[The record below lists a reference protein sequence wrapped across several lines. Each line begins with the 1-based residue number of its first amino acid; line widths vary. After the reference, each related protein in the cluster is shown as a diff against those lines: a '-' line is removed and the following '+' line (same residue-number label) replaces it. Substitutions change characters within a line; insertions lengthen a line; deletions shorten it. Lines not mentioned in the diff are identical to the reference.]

1 MSIESPSQPKVEQ
14 APQPIIL
21 PEEIIEVEAKKKP
34 RKGPVIGA
42 ISGLAGLAIGIA
54 SFVGINSLNEEKEGP
69 IKEEPVATAPVT
81 PGEGSGEEEP
91 VVNTPETPVSGEQLP
106 ADMDLEIPAGL
117 TSEELGQV
125 FIDRYNAWGEAGS
138 NNKAINDESITAEG
152 NNVSMGEFVTGK
164 ATEFAPYFAD
174 ALFISDWQSRPDLTN
189 FYEASTRS
197 NAHQLELNLKTSDP
211 AFGDQE
217 AWSYISTVDT
227 VREISSDGITRTIE
241 IDYTDSNNA
250 DKNRVGENFGLEDV
264 VITVPNVTRTV
275 TFETVDGNERIVAT
289 SVVSR

>member
-69 IKEEPVATAPVT
+69 IKEEPVATAPVA
-81 PGEGSGEEEP
+81 PGEEEP
-91 VVNTPETPVSGEQLP
+91 VVNTPETPVSGELLP

-125 FIDRYNAWGEAGS
+125 FIDRYNAWGDAGS
-138 NNKAINDESITAEG
+138 NNKAIATEKTVSGTQ
-152 NNVSMGEFVTGK
+152 NVSMGDFVTGK
-164 ATEFAPYFAD
+164 AQEFAPYFAD
-174 ALFISDWQSRPDLTN
+174 ALFVADWRDRPDLVSD
-189 FYEASTRS
+189 YEASTII
-197 NAHQLELNLKTSDP
+197 NAHRLELNLKTNDP
-211 AFGDQE
+211 VFGDEE
-217 AWSYISTVDT
+217 AWEYKSTLNE
-227 VREISSDGITRTIE
+227 VREISSDGESRVLE
-241 IDYTDSNNA
+241 IDFTDSNNA
-250 DKNRVGENFGLEDV
+250 DKNRVGETFGLEDA
-264 VITVPNVTRTV
+264 VITVPYGTWTV
-275 TFETVDGNERIVAT
+275 GFEVVDGVERIASLSVT
-289 SVVSR
+289 SRQP